1 MRFSFFSSHSKN
13 DKTLLVSRQFLTN
26 DEKTANNISKMWNIM
41 NLFFGGPPEESLKR
55 QVGEKASGPDV
66 SEKTG
71 SRHNEKYEQDI
82 TALREKFGNSFIT
95 GLCIRITLKE
105 ALGMMPRNRKRVDAY
120 DGLARYLQEEYGIIL
135 TIYSQKTK
143 PNDHEEDNL

>member
-1 MRFSFFSSHSKN
+1 MYLSNKNVCFAVQIPRKLDICMKTKNIILSDKN
-13 DKTLLVSRQFLTN
+13 DNS
-26 DEKTANNISKMWNIM
+26 ISD
-41 NLFFGGPPEESLKR
+41 R
-55 QVGEKASGPDV
+55 QVRDCPDV

-71 SRHNEKYEQDI
+71 SKHNGKYEQDI

-95 GLCIRITLKE
+95 GLCVRITLKE

-120 DGLARYLQEEYGIIL
+120 DGLTRYLQEEYGITL

-143 PNDHEEDNL
+143 PNDHEKDYL

>member
-1 MRFSFFSSHSKN
+1 
-13 DKTLLVSRQFLTN
+13 
-26 DEKTANNISKMWNIM
+26 MWSIM

-82 TALREKFGNSFIT
+82 TAPVSYTHL
-95 GLCIRITLKE
+95 TL
-105 ALGMMPRNRKRVDAY
+105 P
-120 DGLARYLQEEYGIIL
+120 
-135 TIYSQKTK
+135 TSQSV
-143 PNDHEEDNL
+143 

>member
-1 MRFSFFSSHSKN
+1 
-13 DKTLLVSRQFLTN
+13 
-26 DEKTANNISKMWNIM
+26 M

-55 QVGEKASGPDV
+55 QVGKKASCPDV
-66 SEKTG
+66 SEKTR
-71 SRHNEKYEQDI
+71 SNSNEKYEQDI
-82 TALREKFGNSFIT
+82 TALKEKFGNSFIP
-95 GLCIRITLKE
+95 GLCVRFTLKE

-120 DGLARYLQEEYGIIL
+120 YGLTRYLQNEFGITL

>member
-1 MRFSFFSSHSKN
+1 
-13 DKTLLVSRQFLTN
+13 
-26 DEKTANNISKMWNIM
+26 MWSIM

-55 QVGEKASGPDV
+55 QVGKTASGPDV

-95 GLCIRITLKE
+95 GLCVRITLKE

-120 DGLARYLQEEYGIIL
+120 DGLTRYLQNEFGITL

-143 PNDHEEDNL
+143 PNDHEKDNL

>member
-1 MRFSFFSSHSKN
+1 MMKN
-13 DKTLLVSRQFLTN
+13 SIFD
-26 DEKTANNISKMWNIM
+26 MWSIM
-41 NLFFGGPPEESLKR
+41 NLFFGGPPEELLKR
-55 QVGEKASGPDV
+55 QIGKKASCPDV
-66 SEKTG
+66 NEKTR
-71 SRHNEKYEQDI
+71 SNSNEKYEQDI
-82 TALREKFGNSFIT
+82 TALKEKFGNSFIA

-120 DGLARYLQEEYGIIL
+120 YGLTRYLQEEYGITL

>member
-1 MRFSFFSSHSKN
+1 MEYYEFILWWS
-13 DKTLLVSRQFLTN
+13 
-26 DEKTANNISKMWNIM
+26 
-41 NLFFGGPPEESLKR
+41 PEESLKR
-55 QVGEKASGPDV
+55 QVGKKASCPDV

-71 SRHNEKYEQDI
+71 SKHNGKYEQDI

-95 GLCIRITLKE
+95 GLCVRITLKE

-120 DGLARYLQEEYGIIL
+120 YGLARYLQEEYGITL

-143 PNDHEEDNL
+143 PNDHEKDYL

>member
-1 MRFSFFSSHSKN
+1 
-13 DKTLLVSRQFLTN
+13 
-26 DEKTANNISKMWNIM
+26 MWSIM

-55 QVGEKASGPDV
+55 QVGKKASCPDV
-66 SEKTG
+66 SEKTE
-71 SRHNEKYEQDI
+71 SKHNEKYEQDI
-82 TALREKFGNSFIT
+82 TALKEKFGNSFIT
-95 GLCIRITLKE
+95 GLCVRITLKE

-120 DGLARYLQEEYGIIL
+120 DGLTKYLQEEYGITL

>member
-55 QVGEKASGPDV
+55 QVGKKASCPDV
-66 SEKTG
+66 SEKLEASITG
-71 SRHNEKYEQDI
+71 STN
-82 TALREKFGNSFIT
+82 
-95 GLCIRITLKE
+95 RILQHLGRSSETL
-105 ALGMMPRNRKRVDAY
+105 L
-120 DGLARYLQEEYGIIL
+120 
-135 TIYSQKTK
+135 
-143 PNDHEEDNL
+143 

>member
-1 MRFSFFSSHSKN
+1 
-13 DKTLLVSRQFLTN
+13 
-26 DEKTANNISKMWNIM
+26 MWNIM

-71 SRHNEKYEQDI
+71 SKHNGKYGQDI
-82 TALREKFGNSFIT
+82 AALKKKFGNSFIT

-105 ALGMMPRNRKRVDAY
+105 ALEMMPRNRKRVDAY
-120 DGLARYLQEEYGIIL
+120 YGLTRYLQEEYGIIL

-143 PNDHEEDNL
+143 PNNHEKDYL

>member
-1 MRFSFFSSHSKN
+1 
-13 DKTLLVSRQFLTN
+13 
-26 DEKTANNISKMWNIM
+26 MWSIM

-55 QVGEKASGPDV
+55 QVGKKASCPDV

-71 SRHNEKYEQDI
+71 SKHNGKYEQDI
-82 TALREKFGNSFIT
+82 TALREKFGNS
-95 GLCIRITLKE
+95 
-105 ALGMMPRNRKRVDAY
+105 
-120 DGLARYLQEEYGIIL
+120 L